1 MKRKITRSTN
11 RFFRR
16 WTSGKTVPVG
26 RFALLGM
33 AFLVGMVAA

>member
-1 MKRKITRSTN
+1 MSKVKIETKR
-11 RFFRR
+11 FMRR
-16 WTSGKTVPVG
+16 WTASGSVPVG

>member
-1 MKRKITRSTN
+1 MSKVKLETR
-11 RFFRR
+11 RFLRR
-16 WTSGKTVPVG
+16 WTVTGTVPVA